1 MDRVKTENKQIA
13 QNAHCVER
21 DSVPSV
27 MSVESFIKEERNTMK
42 KISLEQAKIMSKTF
56 NLTLEEMIESGMVA
70 TPKVAGGK
78 GMDILA
84 SLEMKGKG
92 YVELP
97 ANLEIELS
105 ELQTGQKLQALK
117 NLARD
122 LNESDDFEKCVK
134 HYYPNLVEGLQVEF
148 NWKDKSKINKK

>member
-42 KISLEQAKIMSKTF
+42 KISLEQAKIMSSAF

-78 GMDILA
+78 GMDILEG
-84 SLEMKGKG
+84 LRMQDKTL
-92 YVELP
+92 VDLP
-97 ANLEIELS
+97 APLEVSISDL
-105 ELQTGQKLQALK
+105 LVGQKLQLLK
-117 NLARD
+117 MVVAE
-122 LNESDDFEKCVK
+122 LNQSDEFNRIAQEKF
-134 HYYPNLVEGLQVEF
+134 PNLVEGLQIEF

>member
-1 MDRVKTENKQIA
+1 MDRVKTEQLKIA

>member
-42 KISLEQAKIMSKTF
+42 KISLEQAKIMSSAF

-78 GMDILA
+78 GA
-84 SLEMKGKG
+84 S
-92 YVELP
+92 
-97 ANLEIELS
+97 
-105 ELQTGQKLQALK
+105 TGRRCPGSSQWPP
-117 NLARD
+117 
-122 LNESDDFEKCVK
+122 S
-134 HYYPNLVEGLQVEF
+134 
-148 NWKDKSKINKK
+148 

>member
-1 MDRVKTENKQIA
+1 MDRVKTEQLKIA

-105 ELQTGQKLQALK
+105 ELQSGQKLQALK

>member
-1 MDRVKTENKQIA
+1 MDRVKTKNKQIA
-13 QNAHCVER
+13 RNAHCVES
-21 DSVPSV
+21 DSVTSV
-27 MSVESFIKEERNTMK
+27 MSVESSNKRVYTMK
-42 KISLEQAKIMSKTF
+42 KISLEQARTMSKTF

-84 SLEMKGKG
+84 SLEMKGRA

-97 ANLEIELS
+97 ASLEVELS

-122 LNESDDFEKCVK
+122 LNKSDDFEKCVK
-134 HYYPNLVEGLQVEF
+134 HYYPNLVDGLKVEF
-148 NWKDKSKINKK
+148 NWKDKSKINK

>member
-1 MDRVKTENKQIA
+1 MNRVKTENKQIA

-42 KISLEQAKIMSKTF
+42 KISLEQAKIMSSAF

-78 GMDILA
+78 GMDILEG
-84 SLEMKGKG
+84 LRMQDKTL
-92 YVELP
+92 VDLP
-97 ANLEIELS
+97 APLEVSISDL
-105 ELQTGQKLQALK
+105 LVGQKLQLLK
-117 NLARD
+117 MVVAE
-122 LNESDDFEKCVK
+122 LNESDEFNRIAQEKF
-134 HYYPNLVEGLQVEF
+134 PNLVEGLQIEF

>member
-1 MDRVKTENKQIA
+1 MDGLKNNKNNQIA
-13 QNAHCVER
+13 QNAHSVER
-21 DSVPSV
+21 EPSNV
-27 MSVESFIKEERNTMK
+27 MSVESLNKRVYTMK

-84 SLEMKGKG
+84 SLEMKGKS
-92 YVELP
+92 YVKLP

>member
-1 MDRVKTENKQIA
+1 MDGLKNNKNNQIA
-13 QNAHCVER
+13 QNAHSVER
-21 DSVPSV
+21 EPSNV
-27 MSVESFIKEERNTMK
+27 MSVESLNKRVYTMK

-92 YVELP
+92 YVELL
-97 ANLEIELS
+97 ASLEIELS

>member
-1 MDRVKTENKQIA
+1 MDGLKNNNNNQIA
-13 QNAHCVER
+13 QNAHSVER
-21 DSVPSV
+21 KPSNV
-27 MSVESFIKEERNTMK
+27 MSVESSNKRVYTMK
-42 KISLEQAKIMSKTF
+42 KISLEQARTMSKTF

-84 SLEMKGKG
+84 SLEMKGRA
-92 YVELP
+92 YVQLP
-97 ANLEIELS
+97 ASLEVELS

-122 LNESDDFEKCVK
+122 LNKSDDFEKCVK
-134 HYYPNLVEGLQVEF
+134 HYYPNLVEGLKVEF
-148 NWKDKSKINKK
+148 NWKDRSKINK

>member
-1 MDRVKTENKQIA
+1 MDGLKNNKNKQIA
-13 QNAHCVER
+13 QNAH
-21 DSVPSV
+21 SVKREPSNV
-27 MSVESFIKEERNTMK
+27 MGVESSNKRVYTMK

-84 SLEMKGKG
+84 SLEMKGKS
-92 YVELP
+92 YVKLP

>member
-13 QNAHCVER
+13 RNAHCVES
-21 DSVPSV
+21 DSVTSV
-27 MSVESFIKEERNTMK
+27 MSVESSNKRVYTMK
-42 KISLEQAKIMSKTF
+42 KISLEQAKTMSKTF

-84 SLEMKGKG
+84 SLEMKGRA

-97 ANLEIELS
+97 ASLEVELS

-122 LNESDDFEKCVK
+122 LNKSDDFEKCVNTYFDIMK
-134 HYYPNLVEGLQVEF
+134 GIL
-148 NWKDKSKINKK
+148 

>member
-1 MDRVKTENKQIA
+1 MDGLKNNKNNQIA
-13 QNAHCVER
+13 QNAH
-21 DSVPSV
+21 SVGREPSNV
-27 MSVESFIKEERNTMK
+27 MSVESLNKRVYTMK

-84 SLEMKGKG
+84 SLEMKGKS
-92 YVELP
+92 YVKLP

-148 NWKDKSKINKK
+148 NWKDRSKINKK